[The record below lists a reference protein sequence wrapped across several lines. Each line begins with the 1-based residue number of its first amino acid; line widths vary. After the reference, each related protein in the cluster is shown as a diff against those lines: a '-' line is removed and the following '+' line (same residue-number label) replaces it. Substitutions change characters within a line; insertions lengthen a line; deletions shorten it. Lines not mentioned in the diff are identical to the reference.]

1 MNNRSKAS
9 AKYNKNNTVQI
20 LLRLNKNTDADIM
33 DQLTGLKSRQGYI
46 KALIRYDRDF
56 NILRDYYKR
65 VDNINI

>member
-9 AKYNKNNTVQI
+9 NKYNKDNTIQV
-20 LLRLNKNTDADIM
+20 LLRLNKNTDNDII

-56 NILRDYYKR
+56 NILRDYYKKC
-65 VDNINI
+65 